1 MFSVGISVG
10 LHRGLLSQLRRNL
23 LKTLIVP
30 VGIILGSLA
39 GGIVCG
45 MLLHFPLNQSVSIA
59 GGMGWYSL
67 AGVTIGNLAGASLG
81 SIAFLSNLMREIGA
95 FFMIPFLS
103 RHCNAYTCI
112 APAAATSEDTTLP
125 MLIRYTNEETV
136 VFAVLNGHH
145 LLRGGAG
152 DYLVLLLSIKFP
164 GSRRKYHLR
173 LPGVSLHGPSCA
185 FPYSAANDM
194 LLVAILVLKARSCS
208 TKIMVGEN
216 FFIRS
221 SICIRV

>member
-1 MFSVGISVG
+1 
-10 LHRGLLSQLRRNL
+10 
-23 LKTLIVP
+23 
-30 VGIILGSLA
+30 
-39 GGIVCG
+39 

-95 FFMIPFLS
+95 FFMIPVLS

-136 VFAVLNGHH
+136 VFAVLNG
-145 LLRGGAG
+145 
-152 DYLVLLLSIKFP
+152 II
-164 GSRRKYHLR
+164 
-173 LPGVSLHGPSCA
+173 C
-185 FPYSAANDM
+185 SA
-194 LLVAILVLKARSCS
+194 VVPVIISFCY
-208 TKIMVGEN
+208 
-216 FFIRS
+216 
-221 SICIRV
+221 

>member
-1 MFSVGISVG
+1 
-10 LHRGLLSQLRRNL
+10 
-23 LKTLIVP
+23 
-30 VGIILGSLA
+30 
-39 GGIVCG
+39 

-136 VFAVLNGHH
+136 VFAVLNG
-145 LLRGGAG
+145 
-152 DYLVLLLSIKFP
+152 II
-164 GSRRKYHLR
+164 
-173 LPGVSLHGPSCA
+173 C
-185 FPYSAANDM
+185 SA
-194 LLVAILVLKARSCS
+194 VVPVIISFCY
-208 TKIMVGEN
+208 
-216 FFIRS
+216 
-221 SICIRV
+221 